1 MTELK
6 QNDDKRSKDSGGSD
20 KSDDHAGIPWLVIV
34 CVILIIVTVALIVNE
49 VAIERAAGS

>member
-6 QNDDKRSKDSGGSD
+6 ENDDKSPRNHGGSEN
-20 KSDDHAGIPWLVIV
+20 SDDHEGYPWLAIL